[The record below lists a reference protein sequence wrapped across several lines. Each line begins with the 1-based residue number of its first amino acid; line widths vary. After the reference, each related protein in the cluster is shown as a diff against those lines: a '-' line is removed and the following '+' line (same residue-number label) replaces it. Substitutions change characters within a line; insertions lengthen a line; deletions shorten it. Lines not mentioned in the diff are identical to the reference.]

1 MTQNPVSELTSQPK
15 EWPPQQY
22 DVEAGAIKRFVRAVG
37 DAKPNWEKVAPPTFA
52 TILGFD
58 KVIEQTLDVGSF
70 DTLLH
75 GKTELECFLPILPKD
90 TITVSTKIADQ
101 RQRKS
106 KTGSVTFINFETSY
120 TNQRNELV
128 AKCQQLVIG
137 YQGVVNMVTEI
148 CNRFLDLVD
157 DGSDDRHFEMMR

>member
-1 MTQNPVSELTSQPK
+1 MTNNPVDALTSQLGK
-15 EWPPQQY
+15 EWPSREY
-22 DVEAGAIKRFVRAVG
+22 EVEACAIKRFVRAVG
-37 DAKPNWEKVAPPTFA
+37 DANPQWETVAPPTFA

-58 KVIEQTLDVGSF
+58 KFIEQTLDIGSF

-75 GKTELECFLPILPKD
+75 GKTELECFLPIKARD
-90 TITVSTKIADQ
+90 TITVSTKIGDQ

-120 TNQRNELV
+120 TNQRQELV

-137 YQGVVNMVTEI
+137 YQGAG
-148 CNRFLDLVD
+148 L
-157 DGSDDRHFEMMR
+157 